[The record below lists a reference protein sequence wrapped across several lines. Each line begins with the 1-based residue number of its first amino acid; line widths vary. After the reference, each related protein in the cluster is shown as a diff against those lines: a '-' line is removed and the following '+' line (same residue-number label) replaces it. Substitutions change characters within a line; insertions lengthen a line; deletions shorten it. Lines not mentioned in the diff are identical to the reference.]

1 MQITENSVVA
11 IEYTLKGD
19 DGQVIDTSEGREP
32 LVYLHG
38 HSKYHSGPGKRR
50 SKGKAPGDELEV
62 TVPPEDGYGQYRK
75 ELVQDVPKDAFAGMD
90 KVEPGMSFP
99 SRIQRRPDDRDRP
112 REIKDDAI
120 TIDGNHMLAGQV
132 LNFKVAVKSVREAT
146 AEEISEG
153 VAQAA

>member
-38 HSKYHSGPGKRR
+38 HSNIIPGLEKAIE
-50 SKGKAPGDELEV
+50 GKAPGDELEV

-90 KVEPGMSFP
+90 KVEPGMSFRAESNAGP
-99 SRIQRRPDDRDRP
+99 MTVIV

-120 TIDGNHMLAGQV
+120 TIDGNHMRAGQV

>member
-38 HSKYHSGPGKRR
+38 HSNIIPGLEKAIE
-50 SKGKAPGDELEV
+50 GKAPGDELEV

-90 KVEPGMSFP
+90 KVEPGMSFRAESNAGP
-99 SRIQRRPDDRDRP
+99 MTVIV